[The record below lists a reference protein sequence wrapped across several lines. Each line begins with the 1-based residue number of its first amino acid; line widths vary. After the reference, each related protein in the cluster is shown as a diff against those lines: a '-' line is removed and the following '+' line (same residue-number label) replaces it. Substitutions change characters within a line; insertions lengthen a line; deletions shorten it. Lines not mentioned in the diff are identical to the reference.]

1 MAQSH
6 LTITLRH
13 FTWVSGL
20 SVCFLFNGCATLIH
34 SSTSSLTAD
43 EHSESQQ
50 RSAHSRFND
59 PFRPLTPTVQEH
71 RNPTGEP
78 FSWLTAGTTAA
89 GEPLQIAATGDGGF
103 RSLIVGSVG
112 GHDPV
117 AIKLTEDLARY
128 LHDNQV
134 IMGGV
139 DTTILRTL
147 NPDGLKQHKHNNADG
162 VYLNNLFPKHG
173 EKKLSIAQQRQLP
186 KEVQFLI
193 DLTSEQHPHRIIHIR
208 TVRDSGGMLAVSQGA
223 TDTAHEVAEW
233 LGFSSRE
240 LPQDVSRGTLESWAA
255 QRGDCTV
262 ITIGIPHQTKAKDA
276 WELYGDAILSLL
288 MDGDS
293 ESRQLAREQKQRRSA
308 NRRNEWSQPNDDS
321 FDEMFRNDSVDDTS
335 DKQLFE

>member
-1 MAQSH
+1 MAQSP

-20 SVCFLFNGCATLIH
+20 SACFLFNGCATLIH
-34 SSTSSLTAD
+34 SSASRLIAD
-43 EHSESQQ
+43 EHSESRR
-50 RSAHSRFND
+50 RSSHSQLND
-59 PFRPLTPTVQEH
+59 PFRPRTPAVQELH
-71 RNPTGEP
+71 APARGP
-78 FSWLTAGTTAA
+78 FSWTTAATTAA
-89 GEPLQIAATGDGGF
+89 GEPLQIAAAGDGGF

-117 AIKLTEDLARY
+117 AVKLTEDLARY

-162 VYLNNLFPKHG
+162 VYLNNLFPIHRGKV
-173 EKKLSIAQQRQLP
+173 SIAQRRQLP
-186 KEVQFLI
+186 KEIQFLI
-193 DLTSEQHPHRIIHIR
+193 DLISEQHPQRIVHIR
-208 TVRDSGGMLAVSQGA
+208 TVRDSDGMLAVSQGA
-223 TDTAHEVAEW
+223 TDTGHEVAEW
-233 LGFSSRE
+233 LDFRLRN

-255 QRGDCTV
+255 QRGDCAV

-293 ESRQLAREQKQRRSA
+293 ESRQLAREQKQQRSA
-308 NRRNEWSQPNDDS
+308 NRRNEWTQPNDNS
-321 FDEMFRNDSVDDTS
+321 FDEIFRDDSVDRKS
-335 DKQLFE
+335 DKQLFD